1 MKKIGLYLFTND
13 LRIND
18 NQLLHCAAQSVD
30 KLICAIVEPTLVR
43 FSADL
48 AQEQSYGAHRQAFV
62 SQSIANLESNL
73 VKLGQQL
80 VVIRSNHLEPDA
92 AEKTLSQIIATQ
104 HVTHFFANAHCGYD
118 ERQLIHTAHSRHTDL
133 ITCLPHHSTLFD
145 SHELPF
151 ELSKVPS
158 SFTKFRKLVE
168 HLDVNDGET
177 VISAL
182 PPAVTPAPIPAVS
195 LFSSRNVERA
205 VTNDYLG
212 GENAGLAHLE
222 NYFLHDYALTY
233 KQTRNTF
240 DVIENST
247 KFSPWLAL
255 GCVSPKTI
263 YRHLKQFE
271 ADHGS
276 NDSTYWIYFELLW
289 REYFYWKCLSLGS
302 SLFGDSSNREL
313 YSPNSSA
320 TSNRDF
326 AKWKSGNT
334 NYPIVDACMRQLNE
348 TGYMS
353 NRGRQLAAS
362 CLIFELG
369 IDWRHGAAY
378 FESQL
383 IDYDVASNWGNWA
396 YIAGALNSQVNTQ
409 ANKQNNAKQPKPKTK
424 PKTKPKS
431 RHFDLGKQTNMY
443 DPDHTFINKWNAS
456 SKEPVL
462 TNNQDVL

>member
-30 KLICAIVEPTLVR
+30 KLIYVIVEPTLVR

-80 VVIRSNHLEPDA
+80 VVIRSNHLEPDTT
-92 AEKTLSQIIATQ
+92 EQTLSQIIATQ

-118 ERQLIHTAHSRHTDL
+118 ERLLIRSIQRQSPNL
-133 ITCLPHHSTLFD
+133 VMCLPHHSTLFD

-151 ELSKVPS
+151 EFSKVPS
-158 SFTKFRKLVE
+158 SFTKFRKLVV
-168 HLDVNDGET
+168 HLDVNRNET
-177 VISAL
+177 VIAHL
-182 PPAVTPAPIPAVS
+182 PPAPTPTPVPAIPLSSSPNDESAVIS
-195 LFSSRNVERA
+195 V
-205 VTNDYLG
+205 YLG
-212 GENAGLAHLE
+212 GEDAGLAHLE
-222 NYFLHDYALTY
+222 NYFSHDYAFNY
-233 KQTRNTF
+233 KQTRNAF
-240 DVIENST
+240 DGIENST

-302 SLFGDSSNREL
+302 SLFGETSNHELNSS
-313 YSPNSSA
+313 NSSA
-320 TSNRDF
+320 TSNLNF

-334 NYPIVDACMRQLNE
+334 NYPIVDACMRQLNT

-383 IDYDVASNWGNWA
+383 IDYDAASNWGNWA
-396 YIAGALNSQVNTQ
+396 YIAGALRPQVSTQ
-409 ANKQNNAKQPKPKTK
+409 TNKQKNANQEQ
-424 PKTKPKS
+424 PKS
-431 RHFDLGKQTNMY
+431 RHFDLGKQTDMY
-443 DPDHTFINKWNAS
+443 DPDHAFINKWNAR
-456 SKEPVL
+456 SKELVL

>member
-30 KLICAIVEPTLVR
+30 KLICVTVEPTLVR
-43 FSADL
+43 FSADF
-48 AQEQSYGAHRQAFV
+48 AQEQSYGAHRQTFV
-62 SQSIANLESNL
+62 SQSLDNLESNL
-73 VKLGQQL
+73 VRLGQQL
-80 VVIRSNHLEPDA
+80 VVIHSNHLEPDV
-92 AEKTLSQIIATQ
+92 AEHALSQIIATQ
-104 HVTHFFANAHCGYD
+104 HVTHFFTNAHCGYD
-118 ERQLIHTAHSRHTDL
+118 ERQLIHSLQSRHPDL

-145 SHELPF
+145 THELPF

-168 HLDVNDGET
+168 HLNINGGET
-177 VISAL
+177 VIAHL
-182 PPAVTPAPIPAVS
+182 PPAVTPTPVTATP
-195 LFSSRNVERA
+195 LFSFPNLERA
-205 VTNDYLG
+205 VTNDYWG
-212 GENAGLAHLE
+212 GEDAGLAHLE
-222 NYFLHDYALTY
+222 NYFSHDYALNY
-233 KQTRNTF
+233 KQTRNSF
-240 DVIENST
+240 DGIENST

-271 ADHGS
+271 AEHGS

-289 REYFYWKCLSLGS
+289 REYFYWKWLSLGS
-302 SLFGDSSNREL
+302 SLFGDSSDQKLNT
-313 YSPNSSA
+313 PNSA
-320 TSNRDF
+320 GTSNLNF
-326 AKWKSGNT
+326 AKWKRGNT

-353 NRGRQLAAS
+353 NRGRQLTAS
-362 CLIFELG
+362 CLIYELG
-369 IDWRHGAAY
+369 GDWRHGAAY

-396 YIAGALNSQVNTQ
+396 YIAGALNSQVSTQ
-409 ANKQNNAKQPKPKTK
+409 TNKQKNANQAQPR
-424 PKTKPKS
+424 S
-431 RHFDLGKQTNMY
+431 HHFDLARQTDMY
-443 DPDHTFINKWNAS
+443 DPDHIFINKWNAI
-456 SKEPVL
+456 SKEAVL

>member
-18 NQLLHCAAQSVD
+18 NQLLHYAAQSVD
-30 KLICAIVEPTLVR
+30 KLICVIVEPTLVC

-48 AQEQSYGAHRQAFV
+48 AQEQSYSAHRQAFV

-80 VVIRSNHLEPDA
+80 VVIRSNHLKPDTT
-92 AEKTLSQIIATQ
+92 EQTLSQIIATQ

-118 ERQLIHTAHSRHTDL
+118 ERRLIHSVHRHHPDL
-133 ITCLPHHSTLFD
+133 ITRLPHHSTLID

-168 HLDVNDGET
+168 HLDVSDGET
-177 VISAL
+177 FISAL
-182 PPAVTPAPIPAVS
+182 PPAVRLASTSTIS
-195 LFSSRNVERA
+195 LFSSPNDESA
-205 VTNDYLG
+205 VISDYLG
-212 GENAGLAHLE
+212 GEDAGLAHLE
-222 NYFLHDYALTY
+222 NYFSHDYAFNY
-233 KQTRNTF
+233 KHTRNAF
-240 DVIENST
+240 DGIENST

-302 SLFGDSSNREL
+302 SLFGETSNHKLDSSN
-313 YSPNSSA
+313 SSE
-320 TSNRDF
+320 TSILNF
-326 AKWKSGNT
+326 AKWKSGNS

-362 CLIFELG
+362 CLIYELG

-396 YIAGALNSQVNTQ
+396 YIAGTLNSQVNTQ
-409 ANKQNNAKQPKPKTK
+409 TNKQENANQAQPK
-424 PKTKPKS
+424 S
-431 RHFDLGKQTNMY
+431 HHFDLARQTDMY
-443 DPDHTFINKWNAS
+443 DPDHIFINKWNAS

-462 TNNQDVL
+462 TNNQDML

>member
-1 MKKIGLYLFTND
+1 MKKIGLYLFTSD

-30 KLICAIVEPTLVR
+30 KLIFVIVEPTLVR

-48 AQEQSYGAHRQAFV
+48 AQEQSYGAHRQTFV
-62 SQSIANLESNL
+62 SQSIDNLELNL
-73 VKLGQQL
+73 VRLGQQL
-80 VVIRSNHLEPDA
+80 VVIHSNHLEPDA
-92 AEKTLSQIIATQ
+92 AEQTLSQIIATQ

-118 ERQLIHTAHSRHTDL
+118 ERQLIHSLQSRHPDL

-145 SHELPF
+145 SHEMPF

-168 HLDVNDGET
+168 HLDVNGGET
-177 VISAL
+177 GIAHL
-182 PPAVTPAPIPAVS
+182 PPPVTPTLTPAHTTAIPI
-195 LFSSRNVERA
+195 FSSPNVERA

-212 GENAGLAHLE
+212 GEDAGLAHLD
-222 NYFLHDYALTY
+222 NYFAHDYALNY
-233 KQTRNTF
+233 KQTRNAF
-240 DVIENST
+240 DGIENST

-263 YRHLKQFE
+263 CRHLKQFE
-271 ADHGS
+271 IEHGS

-289 REYFYWKCLSLGS
+289 REYFYWKCLSQGP
-302 SLFGDSSNREL
+302 SLFGNFSDKKL
-313 YSPNSSA
+313 YPPNSSG
-320 TSNRDF
+320 TSNLNF

-362 CLIFELG
+362 CLIYELG

-409 ANKQNNAKQPKPKTK
+409 DNKQNDAKQPK

-443 DPDHTFINKWNAS
+443 DPDHAFINKWNAS

>member
-13 LRIND
+13 FRIND
-18 NQLLHCAAQSVD
+18 NQLLHQAAQVVD
-30 KLICAIVEPTLVR
+30 ELVCVIVEPTLSR
-43 FSADL
+43 FSAEF
-48 AQEQSYGAHRQAFV
+48 AQEHSYGAHRQTFI
-62 SQSIANLESNL
+62 SQSIANLEANL

-80 VVIRSNHLEPDA
+80 VLIHNNHLEPDV
-92 AEKTLSQIIATQ
+92 AEQTLSQIIATQ

-118 ERQLIHTAHSRHTDL
+118 ERQLIHSVHRRHPDL
-133 ITCLPHHSTLFD
+133 ITCLRHHATLFD
-145 SHELPF
+145 LHELPF

-158 SFTKFRKLVE
+158 SFTKFRKIVE
-168 HLDVNDGET
+168 HLDVNDDET
-177 VISAL
+177 VISRL
-182 PPAVTPAPIPAVS
+182 PPAVRLASTSTIS
-195 LFSSRNVERA
+195 LFSSPNDESA
-205 VTNDYLG
+205 VISDYLG
-212 GENAGLAHLE
+212 GEDAGLVHLE
-222 NYFLHDYALTY
+222 NYFSHDYALNY
-233 KQTRNTF
+233 KQTRNAF
-240 DVIENST
+240 DGIENST

-271 ADHGS
+271 AEHGS

-289 REYFYWKCLSLGS
+289 REYFYWKRLSLGS
-302 SLFGDSSNREL
+302 LLFGDSSNREL
-313 YSPNSSA
+313 CSPNSSA
-320 TSNRDF
+320 TSSLNF
-326 AKWKSGNT
+326 AKWKSGNS

-362 CLIFELG
+362 CLIYELG

-396 YIAGALNSQVNTQ
+396 YIAGTLNSQVNTQ
-409 ANKQNNAKQPKPKTK
+409 TNKQENANQAQPK
-424 PKTKPKS
+424 S
-431 RHFDLGKQTNMY
+431 HHFDLARQTDMY
-443 DPDHTFINKWNAS
+443 DPDHIFINKWNAS

-462 TNNQDVL
+462 TNNQDML

>member
-30 KLICAIVEPTLVR
+30 KLIFVIVEPTLVR
-43 FSADL
+43 FSADF
-48 AQEQSYGAHRQAFV
+48 AKEQSYGAHRQTFV
-62 SQSIANLESNL
+62 SQSITHLESNL
-73 VKLGQQL
+73 VKFGQQL
-80 VVIRSNHLEPDA
+80 VVIHSNHLEPDA
-92 AEKTLSQIIATQ
+92 AEQTLSQIIATQ

-118 ERQLIHTAHSRHTDL
+118 ERLLIRSIQSRHPDL

-145 SHELPF
+145 SHEMPF

-168 HLDVNDGET
+168 HLDVNGGET
-177 VISAL
+177 VIAHL
-182 PPAVTPAPIPAVS
+182 PPPVTPAQTTAIPI
-195 LFSSRNVERA
+195 FSSPNVERA

-212 GENAGLAHLE
+212 GEDAGLAHLD
-222 NYFLHDYALTY
+222 NYFSHDYALNY
-233 KQTRNTF
+233 KQTRNAF
-240 DVIENST
+240 DGIENST

-263 YRHLKQFE
+263 YCHLKQFE

-276 NDSTYWIYFELLW
+276 NDSTYRIYFELLW

-302 SLFGDSSNREL
+302 SLFGETSNHKLDSS
-313 YSPNSSA
+313 NSSA
-320 TSNRDF
+320 TLNLNL

-362 CLIFELG
+362 CLIYELG

-409 ANKQNNAKQPKPKTK
+409 ANKQNNAKQPKPK
-424 PKTKPKS
+424 S
-431 RHFDLGKQTNMY
+431 RHFDLGKQTDMY
-443 DPDHTFINKWNAS
+443 DPDHAFINKWNAS
-456 SKEPVL
+456 SKEPAL
-462 TNNQDVL
+462 TNIQDVL

>member
-18 NQLLHCAAQSVD
+18 NQLLHCAAQSID
-30 KLICAIVEPTLVR
+30 NLICVIVEPTLVH
-43 FSADL
+43 FSADF
-48 AQEQSYGAHRQAFV
+48 AQEQSYGAHRQTFV
-62 SQSIANLESNL
+62 SQSIDNLESNL
-73 VKLGQQL
+73 VRLGQQL
-80 VVIRSNHLEPDA
+80 VVIHSNHLEPDA
-92 AEKTLSQIIATQ
+92 AEQTLSQIIATQ

-118 ERQLIHTAHSRHTDL
+118 ERQLIHSLQSRHPDL

-168 HLDVNDGET
+168 HLDVNGGKT
-177 VISAL
+177 VIACL
-182 PPAVTPAPIPAVS
+182 PPAVIPAPTPVSAIP
-195 LFSSRNVERA
+195 LFSSANSERA
-205 VTNDYLG
+205 ATNDYLG
-212 GENAGLAHLE
+212 GEDAGLAHLD
-222 NYFLHDYALTY
+222 NYFSHDYALNY
-233 KQTRNTF
+233 KQTRNAF
-240 DVIENST
+240 DGIENST

-263 YRHLKQFE
+263 YRYLKQFE
-271 ADHGS
+271 AEHGS

-302 SLFGDSSNREL
+302 SLFGDYSKQEL
-313 YSPNSSA
+313 NTPNSSA
-320 TSNRDF
+320 TSNLNF

-362 CLIFELG
+362 CLIYELG

-396 YIAGALNSQVNTQ
+396 YIAGALRPQVSTQ
-409 ANKQNNAKQPKPKTK
+409 TNKQKNTNQAQ
-424 PKTKPKS
+424 PKS
-431 RHFDLGKQTNMY
+431 RHFDLGKQTDMY
-443 DPDHTFINKWNAS
+443 DPDHTFINKRNAS

>member
-18 NQLLHCAAQSVD
+18 NQLLLCAAQSVD
-30 KLICAIVEPTLVR
+30 NLICVIVEHTLVR
-43 FSADL
+43 FSADF
-48 AQEQSYGAHRQAFV
+48 AKEQSYGALRQAFV

-73 VKLGQQL
+73 VKLGQHL
-80 VVIRSNHLEPDA
+80 VVIRSNHLDPDTT
-92 AEKTLSQIIATQ
+92 EQTLNQIIATQ

-118 ERQLIHTAHSRHTDL
+118 ERRLIHSVHRHHPDL
-133 ITCLPHHSTLFD
+133 ITCLPHHSTLID

-168 HLDVNDGET
+168 HLDVSDGET
-177 VISAL
+177 FISAL
-182 PPAVTPAPIPAVS
+182 PPAVRLASTSTSTIS
-195 LFSSRNVERA
+195 LFSSPNDESA
-205 VTNDYLG
+205 VISDYLG
-212 GENAGLAHLE
+212 GEDAGLAHLE
-222 NYFLHDYALTY
+222 NYFSHDYAFNY
-233 KQTRNTF
+233 KHTRNAF
-240 DVIENST
+240 DGIENST

-302 SLFGDSSNREL
+302 SLFGETSNHKLDSSN
-313 YSPNSSA
+313 SSA
-320 TSNRDF
+320 MSNLNF

-334 NYPIVDACMRQLNE
+334 NYPIVDACMRQLNT

-362 CLIFELG
+362 CLIYELG

-396 YIAGALNSQVNTQ
+396 YIAGALRPQVSTQ
-409 ANKQNNAKQPKPKTK
+409 TNKQKNANQTQ
-424 PKTKPKS
+424 PKS
-431 RHFDLGKQTNMY
+431 RHFDLGKQTDMY
-443 DPDHTFINKWNAS
+443 DPDHAFINKWNAS
-456 SKEPVL
+456 SKELVL

>member
-18 NQLLHCAAQSVD
+18 NQLLHCAAQTVE
-30 KLICAIVEPTLVR
+30 KLICVIVEPTLVR

-48 AQEQSYGAHRQAFV
+48 AQEQSYGAHRQTFA

-80 VVIRSNHLEPDA
+80 VVIRSNHLKPDTT
-92 AEKTLSQIIATQ
+92 EQTLSQIIVSQ

-118 ERQLIHTAHSRHTDL
+118 ERRLIHSVHRRHPDL
-133 ITCLPHHSTLFD
+133 ITCLPHHSTLID

-168 HLDVNDGET
+168 HLDVSDGET
-177 VISAL
+177 FISAL
-182 PPAVTPAPIPAVS
+182 PPAVRLASTSTIS
-195 LFSSRNVERA
+195 LFSSPNDESA
-205 VTNDYLG
+205 VISDYLG
-212 GENAGLAHLE
+212 GEDAGLAHLE
-222 NYFLHDYALTY
+222 NYFSHDYALNY
-233 KQTRNTF
+233 KQTRNAF
-240 DVIENST
+240 DGIVNST

-271 ADHGS
+271 TEHCS

-378 FESQL
+378 FETQL

-396 YIAGALNSQVNTQ
+396 YIAGELRPPVSAQTDKQKNTDQ
-409 ANKQNNAKQPKPKTK
+409 AQPK
-424 PKTKPKS
+424 S
-431 RHFDLGKQTNMY
+431 HHFDLAKQTDMY
-443 DPDHTFINKWNAS
+443 DPNHLFINKWNTS

>member
-18 NQLLHCAAQSVD
+18 NQLLHHAAQVVD
-30 KLICAIVEPTLVR
+30 ELVCVIVEPTLSR
-43 FSADL
+43 FSADY
-48 AQEQSYGAHRQAFV
+48 AQERIYGAHRQTFI

-80 VVIRSNHLEPDA
+80 VVIRSNHLAPDT
-92 AEKTLSQIIATQ
+92 AEQTLSQIIATQ
-104 HVTHFFANAHCGYD
+104 QITHFFANAHCGYD
-118 ERQLIHTAHSRHTDL
+118 ERQLIHTVHSRHPEL
-133 ITCLPHHSTLFD
+133 ITRLPHHSTLFD
-145 SHELPF
+145 LHELPF
-151 ELSKVPS
+151 KLSKVPS

-168 HLDVNDGET
+168 HPDVNSDET
-177 VISAL
+177 VISRL
-182 PPAVTPAPIPAVS
+182 PPAATPIATPEPTSTIP
-195 LFSSRNVERA
+195 LFSSPTDESA
-205 VTNDYLG
+205 VTSDYLG
-212 GENAGLAHLE
+212 GEDAGLAHLN
-222 NYFLHDYALTY
+222 NYFSHDYALNY
-233 KQTRNTF
+233 KQTRNAF
-240 DVIENST
+240 DGIENST
-247 KFSPWLAL
+247 KLSPWLAL

-271 ADHGS
+271 AEHGS

-302 SLFGDSSNREL
+302 SLFGDYANREL

-320 TSNRDF
+320 TSNFNF

-383 IDYDVASNWGNWA
+383 IDYDVASNWGHWA
-396 YIAGALNSQVNTQ
+396 YIAGELRPPVSAQT
-409 ANKQNNAKQPKPKTK
+409 NKQKNANQAQPK
-424 PKTKPKS
+424 S
-431 RHFDLGKQTNMY
+431 HHFNLAMQTDMY
-443 DPDHTFINKWNAS
+443 DPDHIFINKWNTTS
-456 SKEPVL
+456 NKPVL
-462 TNNQDVL
+462 NNNQDVL

>member
-18 NQLLHCAAQSVD
+18 NQLLNCAAHGVD
-30 KLICAIVEPTLVR
+30 NLICVIVEPTLVR

-48 AQEQSYGAHRQAFV
+48 AQEQSYGAHRQTFV

-80 VVIRSNHLEPDA
+80 VAIRSNHLEPDTT
-92 AEKTLSQIIATQ
+92 EQTLSQIIATQ

-118 ERQLIHTAHSRHTDL
+118 ERRLIRSIQRQSPNL
-133 ITCLPHHSTLFD
+133 VMCLPHHSTLFD

-168 HLDVNDGET
+168 HLDVNDDET
-177 VISAL
+177 VISRL
-182 PPAVTPAPIPAVS
+182 SPAVTPAQKSAIS
-195 LFSSRNVERA
+195 LFSSPNDESA
-205 VTNDYLG
+205 VTSEYLG
-212 GENAGLAHLE
+212 GEDAGLAHLD
-222 NYFLHDYALTY
+222 NYFSHDYALNY
-233 KQTRNTF
+233 KQTRNAF
-240 DVIENST
+240 DGIENST

-271 ADHGS
+271 AEHGS

-320 TSNRDF
+320 TSNPDF

-353 NRGRQLAAS
+353 NRGRQLTAS
-362 CLIFELG
+362 CLIYELG

-396 YIAGALNSQVNTQ
+396 YIAGALRPQVSTQ
-409 ANKQNNAKQPKPKTK
+409 TNKQKNANQAQ
-424 PKTKPKS
+424 PKS

-443 DPDHTFINKWNAS
+443 DPDHAFINQWNAS

>member
-18 NQLLHCAAQSVD
+18 NQLLHCAAQRVE
-30 KLICAIVEPTLVR
+30 KLICVIVEPTWVH

-80 VVIRSNHLEPDA
+80 VVIRSNHLKPDTT
-92 AEKTLSQIIATQ
+92 EQTLSQIIATQ

-118 ERQLIHTAHSRHTDL
+118 ERRLIRSIQRQSPNL
-133 ITCLPHHSTLFD
+133 VMCLPHHSTLFD

-168 HLDVNDGET
+168 HLDINDGET
-177 VISAL
+177 VISRL
-182 PPAVTPAPIPAVS
+182 PQAVTLAPTPVLAIP
-195 LFSSRNVERA
+195 LSSSPNVERA
-205 VTNDYLG
+205 VSNDYLG
-212 GENAGLAHLE
+212 GEDAGLAHLE
-222 NYFLHDYALTY
+222 NYFSHDYALNY
-233 KQTRNTF
+233 KQTRNAF
-240 DVIENST
+240 DGIVNST

-271 ADHGS
+271 TKHGS

-302 SLFGDSSNREL
+302 SLFSETSDHELNSSNSL
-313 YSPNSSA
+313 NSSA
-320 TSNRDF
+320 TSNLNF

-334 NYPIVDACMRQLNE
+334 NYPIVDACMRQLNT

-362 CLIFELG
+362 CLIYELG

-396 YIAGALNSQVNTQ
+396 YIAGALRPQVSTQ
-409 ANKQNNAKQPKPKTK
+409 TNKQKNANQTQ
-424 PKTKPKS
+424 PKS
-431 RHFDLGKQTNMY
+431 RHFDLGKQTDMY
-443 DPDHTFINKWNAS
+443 DPDHAFINKWNAS
-456 SKEPVL
+456 SKELVL

>member
-18 NQLLHCAAQSVD
+18 NQLLHCAAQRVD
-30 KLICAIVEPTLVR
+30 KLICVIVEPTLVR
-43 FSADL
+43 FSANF
-48 AQEQSYGAHRQAFV
+48 AQEQSYGAHRQTFV
-62 SQSIANLESNL
+62 SQTITNLESNL
-73 VKLGQQL
+73 VKFGQQL
-80 VVIRSNHLEPDA
+80 VVIHSNHLEPDA
-92 AEKTLSQIIATQ
+92 AEHTLSQIIATQ

-118 ERQLIHTAHSRHTDL
+118 ERQLIRSIQRQSPNL
-133 ITCLPHHSTLFD
+133 VMCLPHHSTLFD

-151 ELSKVPS
+151 KLSKGPS

-168 HLDVNDGET
+168 HLDVNRCET
-177 VISAL
+177 LISAL
-182 PPAVTPAPIPAVS
+182 PPAVRLASTSTIS
-195 LFSSRNVERA
+195 LFSSPNDESA
-205 VTNDYLG
+205 VISDYLG
-212 GENAGLAHLE
+212 GEDAGLAHLE
-222 NYFLHDYALTY
+222 NYFSHDYAFNY
-233 KQTRNTF
+233 KHTRNAF
-240 DVIENST
+240 DGIENST
-247 KFSPWLAL
+247 KFSPWLTL

-263 YRHLKQFE
+263 YRQLKQFE
-271 ADHGS
+271 AKHGS

-383 IDYDVASNWGNWA
+383 IDYDAASNWGNWA

-409 ANKQNNAKQPKPKTK
+409 ANKQNDAKQPK

-431 RHFDLGKQTNMY
+431 RHFDLGKQTDMY
-443 DPDHTFINKWNAS
+443 DPDHAFINKWNVR
-456 SKEPVL
+456 SKELVL

>member
-18 NQLLHCAAQSVD
+18 NQLLNCAAHGVD
-30 KLICAIVEPTLVR
+30 NLICVIVEPTLVR

-48 AQEQSYGAHRQAFV
+48 AQEQSYGAHRQTFV

-80 VVIRSNHLEPDA
+80 VVIRSNHLEPDTT
-92 AEKTLSQIIATQ
+92 EQTLSQIIATQ

-118 ERQLIHTAHSRHTDL
+118 ERRLIRSIQRQSPNL
-133 ITCLPHHSTLFD
+133 VMCLPHHSTLFD

-168 HLDVNDGET
+168 HLDVNDDET
-177 VISAL
+177 VISRL
-182 PPAVTPAPIPAVS
+182 PPAVTPAQKSAIS
-195 LFSSRNVERA
+195 LFSSPNDESA
-205 VTNDYLG
+205 VTSEYLG
-212 GENAGLAHLE
+212 GEDAGLAHLD
-222 NYFLHDYALTY
+222 NYFSHDYALNY
-233 KQTRNTF
+233 KQTRNAF
-240 DVIENST
+240 DGIENST

-271 ADHGS
+271 AEHGS

-334 NYPIVDACMRQLNE
+334 NYPIVDACMRQLNT

-362 CLIFELG
+362 CLIYELG

-409 ANKQNNAKQPKPKTK
+409 ANKQNNAEQPK

-431 RHFDLGKQTNMY
+431 RHFDLGKQTDMY
-443 DPDHTFINKWNAS
+443 DPNHIFINKWNTS

-462 TNNQDVL
+462 TNNQDML

>member
-18 NQLLHCAAQSVD
+18 NQLLHCAAQRVE
-30 KLICAIVEPTLVR
+30 KLICVIVEPTLVR

-48 AQEQSYGAHRQAFV
+48 AQEQSYGAHRQTFV

-80 VVIRSNHLEPDA
+80 VVIRSNHLEPDTT
-92 AEKTLSQIIATQ
+92 EQTLSQIIATQ

-118 ERQLIHTAHSRHTDL
+118 ERRLIRSIQRQSPNL
-133 ITCLPHHSTLFD
+133 VMCLPHHSTLFD

-168 HLDVNDGET
+168 HLDVNDDET
-177 VISAL
+177 VISRL
-182 PPAVTPAPIPAVS
+182 SPAVTPAQKSAIS
-195 LFSSRNVERA
+195 LFSSPNDESA
-205 VTNDYLG
+205 VTSEYLG
-212 GENAGLAHLE
+212 GEDAGLAHLD
-222 NYFLHDYALTY
+222 NYFSHDYALNY
-233 KQTRNTF
+233 KQTRNAF
-240 DVIENST
+240 DGIENST

-271 ADHGS
+271 AEHGS

-334 NYPIVDACMRQLNE
+334 NYPIVDACMRQLNT

-362 CLIFELG
+362 CLIYELG

-396 YIAGALNSQVNTQ
+396 YIAGALRPQVSTQ
-409 ANKQNNAKQPKPKTK
+409 TNKQKNANQAQ
-424 PKTKPKS
+424 PKS
-431 RHFDLGKQTNMY
+431 RHFDLGKQTDMY
-443 DPDHTFINKWNAS
+443 DPDHAFINKWNAS
-456 SKEPVL
+456 SKELVL

>member
-18 NQLLHCAAQSVD
+18 NQLLHCAAQRVE
-30 KLICAIVEPTLVR
+30 KLICVIVEPTWVR

-80 VVIRSNHLEPDA
+80 VVIRSNHLEPDTT
-92 AEKTLSQIIATQ
+92 EQTLSQIIATQ

-118 ERQLIHTAHSRHTDL
+118 ERRLIHSVHRRHPDL

-151 ELSKVPS
+151 EFSKVPS
-158 SFTKFRKLVE
+158 SFTKFRKLVV
-168 HLDVNDGET
+168 HLDVNRNET
-177 VISAL
+177 VIAHL
-182 PPAVTPAPIPAVS
+182 PPAPTPVPAIS
-195 LFSSRNVERA
+195 LFSSPNDESA
-205 VTNDYLG
+205 VISDYLG
-212 GENAGLAHLE
+212 GEDAGLAHLE
-222 NYFLHDYALTY
+222 NYFSHDYALNY
-233 KQTRNTF
+233 KQTRNAF
-240 DVIENST
+240 DGIENST

-263 YRHLKQFE
+263 YRQLKQFE
-271 ADHGS
+271 AKHGS

-302 SLFGDSSNREL
+302 SLFGETSNHELDSSN
-313 YSPNSSA
+313 SSA
-320 TSNRDF
+320 MSNLNF

-353 NRGRQLAAS
+353 NRGRQLTAS
-362 CLIFELG
+362 CLIYELG

-396 YIAGALNSQVNTQ
+396 YIAGALRPQVSTQ
-409 ANKQNNAKQPKPKTK
+409 TNKQKNANQAQ
-424 PKTKPKS
+424 PKS
-431 RHFDLGKQTNMY
+431 RHFDLGKQTDMY
-443 DPDHTFINKWNAS
+443 DPDHAFINKWNAS
-456 SKEPVL
+456 SKELVL

>member
-18 NQLLHCAAQSVD
+18 NQLLHYAAQSVD
-30 KLICAIVEPTLVR
+30 KLICVIVEPTLVR

-48 AQEQSYGAHRQAFV
+48 AQEQSYGAHRQTFV
-62 SQSIANLESNL
+62 SQSITNLESNL
-73 VKLGQQL
+73 VKFGQQL
-80 VVIRSNHLEPDA
+80 VVIHSNHLEPDA
-92 AEKTLSQIIATQ
+92 AEQTLSQIIATQ

-118 ERQLIHTAHSRHTDL
+118 ERRLIHSVHRRHPDL
-133 ITCLPHHSTLFD
+133 ITCLPHHSTLID

-168 HLDVNDGET
+168 HLDVNRRET

-182 PPAVTPAPIPAVS
+182 PPAVRLASTSTIS
-195 LFSSRNVERA
+195 LFSSPNDESA
-205 VTNDYLG
+205 VISDYLG
-212 GENAGLAHLE
+212 GEDAGLAHLE
-222 NYFLHDYALTY
+222 NYFSHDYALNY
-233 KQTRNTF
+233 KQTRNAF
-240 DVIENST
+240 DGIVNST

-271 ADHGS
+271 TEHGS

-334 NYPIVDACMRQLNE
+334 NYPIVDACMRQLNT

-362 CLIFELG
+362 CLIYELG

-396 YIAGALNSQVNTQ
+396 YIAGALRPQVSTQ
-409 ANKQNNAKQPKPKTK
+409 ANKQNDAKQPK

-431 RHFDLGKQTNMY
+431 RHFDLGKQTDMY
-443 DPDHTFINKWNAS
+443 DPDHAFINKWNVR
-456 SKEPVL
+456 SKELVL

>member
-18 NQLLHCAAQSVD
+18 NQLLHYAAQNVD
-30 KLICAIVEPTLVR
+30 NLICVTVEPTLVH
-43 FSADL
+43 FSADF
-48 AQEQSYGAHRQAFV
+48 AQEQSYGAHRQTFV
-62 SQSIANLESNL
+62 SQSITNLESNL
-73 VKLGQQL
+73 VKFGQQL
-80 VVIRSNHLEPDA
+80 VVIHSNHLEPDV
-92 AEKTLSQIIATQ
+92 AEQTLSQIIASQ
-104 HVTHFFANAHCGYD
+104 HVTHFFASAHCGYD
-118 ERQLIHTAHSRHTDL
+118 DRQLIHSLQSRHPDL

-168 HLDVNDGET
+168 HLDVNGGET
-177 VISAL
+177 VIAHL
-182 PPAVTPAPIPAVS
+182 PPAVTPTPTPVTAIP
-195 LFSSRNVERA
+195 LFTSPNVERA
-205 VTNDYLG
+205 VSNDYLG
-212 GENAGLAHLE
+212 GEDAGLAHLE
-222 NYFLHDYALTY
+222 SYFSHDYALNY
-233 KQTRNTF
+233 KQTRNAF
-240 DVIENST
+240 DGIENST

-271 ADHGS
+271 TEHGS

-302 SLFGDSSNREL
+302 SLFSDSSDQKLNT
-313 YSPNSSA
+313 PNSSA
-320 TSNRDF
+320 TSNLNL

-362 CLIFELG
+362 CLIYELG

-409 ANKQNNAKQPKPKTK
+409 TNKQKNANQAQPK
-424 PKTKPKS
+424 S
-431 RHFDLGKQTNMY
+431 HHFDLARQTDMY
-443 DPDHTFINKWNAS
+443 DPDHIFINKWNAS

>member
-18 NQLLHCAAQSVD
+18 NQLLNCAAQSVD
-30 KLICAIVEPTLVR
+30 NLICVIVEPTLFH
-43 FSADL
+43 FSADF
-48 AQEQSYGAHRQAFV
+48 AQEQSYGAHRQTFV
-62 SQSIANLESNL
+62 SQSITNLESNL
-73 VKLGQQL
+73 VKFGQQP
-80 VVIRSNHLEPDA
+80 VVIHSNHLETDV
-92 AEKTLSQIIATQ
+92 AEQTLSQIIATQ
-104 HVTHFFANAHCGYD
+104 HVTHFFASAHCGYD
-118 ERQLIHTAHSRHTDL
+118 ERQLIHSLQNLHPDL

-151 ELSKVPS
+151 EFSKVPS

-168 HLDVNDGET
+168 HLDVNRNET

-182 PPAVTPAPIPAVS
+182 PPAVRLASTSTIS
-195 LFSSRNVERA
+195 SFSSPNDESA
-205 VTNDYLG
+205 VISDYLG
-212 GENAGLAHLE
+212 GEDAGLAHLD
-222 NYFLHDYALTY
+222 NYFSHDYALNY
-233 KQTRNTF
+233 KQTRNAF
-240 DVIENST
+240 DGIENST

-263 YRHLKQFE
+263 YCHLKQFE

-302 SLFGDSSNREL
+302 SLFGETSNHKLDSS
-313 YSPNSSA
+313 NSSA
-320 TSNRDF
+320 TLNLNL

-362 CLIFELG
+362 CLIYELG

-409 ANKQNNAKQPKPKTK
+409 ANKQNNAKQPKPK
-424 PKTKPKS
+424 S
-431 RHFDLGKQTNMY
+431 RHFDLGKQTDMY
-443 DPDHTFINKWNAS
+443 DPDHAFINKWNAS
-456 SKEPVL
+456 SKEPAL
-462 TNNQDVL
+462 TNIQDVL

>member
-18 NQLLHCAAQSVD
+18 NQLLHCAAQRVE
-30 KLICAIVEPTLVR
+30 KLICVIVEPTWVH

-80 VVIRSNHLEPDA
+80 VVIRSNHLKPDTT
-92 AEKTLSQIIATQ
+92 EQTLSQIIATQ

-118 ERQLIHTAHSRHTDL
+118 ERRLIHSVHRHHPDL
-133 ITCLPHHSTLFD
+133 ITCLPHHSTLID

-168 HLDVNDGET
+168 HLDVSDGET
-177 VISAL
+177 FISAL
-182 PPAVTPAPIPAVS
+182 PPAVRLASTSTIS
-195 LFSSRNVERA
+195 LFSSPNDESA
-205 VTNDYLG
+205 VISDYLG
-212 GENAGLAHLE
+212 GEDAGLAHLE
-222 NYFLHDYALTY
+222 NYFSHDYAFNY
-233 KQTRNTF
+233 KQTRNAF
-240 DVIENST
+240 DGIENST

-302 SLFGDSSNREL
+302 SLFGETSNHELNSSNSL
-313 YSPNSSA
+313 ATPNL
-320 TSNRDF
+320 NF

-353 NRGRQLAAS
+353 NRGRQLTAS
-362 CLIFELG
+362 CLIYELG

-409 ANKQNNAKQPKPKTK
+409 ANKQNDAKQP
-424 PKTKPKS
+424 KPKS
-431 RHFDLGKQTNMY
+431 RHFDLGKQTGMY
-443 DPDHTFINKWNAS
+443 DPDHAFINKWNVR
-456 SKEPVL
+456 SKELVL

>member
-18 NQLLHCAAQSVD
+18 NQLLHYAAQSVD
-30 KLICAIVEPTLVR
+30 KLICVIVEPTLVR

-48 AQEQSYGAHRQAFV
+48 AQEQSYGAHCQAFV
-62 SQSIANLESNL
+62 SQSIVNLKSNL

-80 VVIRSNHLEPDA
+80 VVIHSNHLEPGA
-92 AEKTLSQIIATQ
+92 AEHTLSQIIVSQ

-118 ERQLIHTAHSRHTDL
+118 ELQLIRSIQRQSPNL
-133 ITCLPHHSTLFD
+133 VMCLPHHSTLFD

-168 HLDVNDGET
+168 HLDVNRNET

-182 PPAVTPAPIPAVS
+182 PPAVRLALTSTSTSTSTIS
-195 LFSSRNVERA
+195 LFSSPNDESA
-205 VTNDYLG
+205 VISDYLG
-212 GENAGLAHLE
+212 GEDAGLAHLE
-222 NYFLHDYALTY
+222 NYFSHDYAFNY
-233 KQTRNTF
+233 KQTRNAF
-240 DVIENST
+240 DGIENST

-263 YRHLKQFE
+263 YRQLKQFE
-271 ADHGS
+271 AKHGS

-302 SLFGDSSNREL
+302 SLFSETSDHELNSS
-313 YSPNSSA
+313 NSSA
-320 TSNRDF
+320 TSNLNF

-383 IDYDVASNWGNWA
+383 IDYDAASNWGNWA

-409 ANKQNNAKQPKPKTK
+409 ANKQNDANQAQPK
-424 PKTKPKS
+424 S
-431 RHFDLGKQTNMY
+431 HHFDLARQTDMY
-443 DPDHTFINKWNAS
+443 DPDHIFINKWNGR
-456 SKEPVL
+456 SKELVL

>member
-18 NQLLHCAAQSVD
+18 NPLLHYAVQSVD
-30 KLICAIVEPTLVR
+30 KLICVIVEPTLVR

-48 AQEQSYGAHRQAFV
+48 AQGQSYGAHRQAFV
-62 SQSIANLESNL
+62 SQSIVNLKSNL

-92 AEKTLSQIIATQ
+92 AEKTLSQIIVSQ
-104 HVTHFFANAHCGYD
+104 NVTHFFANAHCGYD
-118 ERQLIHTAHSRHTDL
+118 ERQLIHSVLRRHAES
-133 ITCLPHHSTLFD
+133 IARLPHHSTLFD
-145 SHELPF
+145 LHELSF

-168 HLDVNDGET
+168 HLDVNDDET
-177 VISAL
+177 VISRL
-182 PPAVTPAPIPAVS
+182 PPAVTPAQKSAIS
-195 LFSSRNVERA
+195 LFSSPNDESA
-205 VTNDYLG
+205 VTSEYLG
-212 GENAGLAHLE
+212 GEDAGLAHLE
-222 NYFLHDYALTY
+222 NYFSHDYAFNY
-233 KQTRNTF
+233 KQTRNAF
-240 DVIENST
+240 DGIENST

-302 SLFGDSSNREL
+302 SLFGETSNHELDSSN
-313 YSPNSSA
+313 SSA
-320 TSNRDF
+320 MSNLNF

-334 NYPIVDACMRQLNE
+334 NYPIVDACMRQLNT

-362 CLIFELG
+362 CLIYELG

-409 ANKQNNAKQPKPKTK
+409 ANKQNDAKQPK

>member
-1 MKKIGLYLFTND
+1 MKKIGLYLFTNG

-18 NQLLHCAAQSVD
+18 NQLLHYAVQSVD
-30 KLICAIVEPTLVR
+30 KLICVIVEPTLVR

-48 AQEQSYGAHRQAFV
+48 AQGQSYGAHRQAFV
-62 SQSIANLESNL
+62 SQSIVNLKSNL

-92 AEKTLSQIIATQ
+92 AEKTLSQIIVSQ
-104 HVTHFFANAHCGYD
+104 NVTHFFANAHCGYD
-118 ERQLIHTAHSRHTDL
+118 ERLLIHSVLRRHAEL
-133 ITCLPHHSTLFD
+133 ITRLPHHSTLFD
-145 SHELPF
+145 LHELSF

-168 HLDVNDGET
+168 HLDVNDDET
-177 VISAL
+177 VISRL
-182 PPAVTPAPIPAVS
+182 PPAVTPAQKSAIS
-195 LFSSRNVERA
+195 LFSSPNDESA
-205 VTNDYLG
+205 VTSEYLG
-212 GENAGLAHLE
+212 GEDAGLAHLDD
-222 NYFLHDYALTY
+222 YFSHDYALNY
-233 KQTRNTF
+233 KQTRNAF
-240 DVIENST
+240 DGIENST
-247 KFSPWLAL
+247 KFSLWLAL

-271 ADHGS
+271 AEHGS

-353 NRGRQLAAS
+353 NRGRQLVAS
-362 CLIFELG
+362 CLIYELG

-378 FESQL
+378 FETQL

-396 YIAGALNSQVNTQ
+396 YIAGALRPQVSTQ
-409 ANKQNNAKQPKPKTK
+409 TNKQKNANQTQ
-424 PKTKPKS
+424 PKS
-431 RHFDLGKQTNMY
+431 RHFDLVRQTDMY
-443 DPDHTFINKWNAS
+443 DPNHIFINKWNTS

-462 TNNQDVL
+462 TNNQDML

>member
-18 NQLLHCAAQSVD
+18 NQLLHYAAQSVD
-30 KLICAIVEPTLVR
+30 KLIFVIVEPTLVR
-43 FSADL
+43 FSADF
-48 AQEQSYGAHRQAFV
+48 AKEQSYGAHHQTFV
-62 SQSIANLESNL
+62 SQSITNLESNL
-73 VKLGQQL
+73 VKFGQQL
-80 VVIRSNHLEPDA
+80 VVIHSNHLEPDA
-92 AEKTLSQIIATQ
+92 AEQTLDQIIATQ

-118 ERQLIHTAHSRHTDL
+118 ERQLIHSLQNSHPDL
-133 ITCLPHHSTLFD
+133 IKCLPHHSTLFD
-145 SHELPF
+145 SHKLPF

-168 HLDVNDGET
+168 HLDVNSDET
-177 VISAL
+177 VITRL
-182 PPAVTPAPIPAVS
+182 PPAVIPTATPVSAIP
-195 LFSSRNVERA
+195 LFSSANDESA
-205 VTNDYLG
+205 ATNDYLG
-212 GENAGLAHLE
+212 GEDAGLAHLD
-222 NYFLHDYALTY
+222 NYFSHDYALNY
-233 KQTRNTF
+233 KQTRNAF
-240 DVIENST
+240 DGIENST

-271 ADHGS
+271 TEHGS

-302 SLFGDSSNREL
+302 SLFDDSSKQEL
-313 YSPNSSA
+313 NTPNSSA
-320 TSNRDF
+320 TSNLNF

-334 NYPIVDACMRQLNE
+334 NYPIVDACMRQLNG

-362 CLIFELG
+362 CLIYELG

-409 ANKQNNAKQPKPKTK
+409 TNKQENANQAQPK
-424 PKTKPKS
+424 S
-431 RHFDLGKQTNMY
+431 HHFDLARQTDMY
-443 DPDHTFINKWNAS
+443 DPDHIFINKWNAS

>member
-18 NQLLHCAAQSVD
+18 NQLLHCAAQRVE
-30 KLICAIVEPTLVR
+30 KLICVIVEPTLVR

-73 VKLGQQL
+73 VKLGQQ
-80 VVIRSNHLEPDA
+80 VVMIRSNHLEPDTT
-92 AEKTLSQIIATQ
+92 EQTLSQIIATQ

-118 ERQLIHTAHSRHTDL
+118 ERRLIHSVHRRHPDL
-133 ITCLPHHSTLFD
+133 ITCLPHHSTLID

-168 HLDVNDGET
+168 HLDVNRRET

-182 PPAVTPAPIPAVS
+182 PPAVRLASTSTIS
-195 LFSSRNVERA
+195 LFSSPNDESA
-205 VTNDYLG
+205 VISDYLG
-212 GENAGLAHLE
+212 GEDAGLAHLE
-222 NYFLHDYALTY
+222 NYFSHDYALNY
-233 KQTRNTF
+233 KQTRNAF
-240 DVIENST
+240 DGIVNST

-271 ADHGS
+271 TEHGS

-334 NYPIVDACMRQLNE
+334 NYPIVDACMRKLNT

-362 CLIFELG
+362 CLIYELG

-396 YIAGALNSQVNTQ
+396 YIAGALRPQVSTQ
-409 ANKQNNAKQPKPKTK
+409 TNKQKNANQAQ
-424 PKTKPKS
+424 PKS
-431 RHFDLGKQTNMY
+431 RHFDLGKQTDMY
-443 DPDHTFINKWNAS
+443 DPDHAFINKWNAR
-456 SKEPVL
+456 SKELVL

>member
-18 NQLLHCAAQSVD
+18 NQLLHYAAQSVD
-30 KLICAIVEPTLVR
+30 KLICVIVEPTLVR

-62 SQSIANLESNL
+62 SQSIVNLKSNL
-73 VKLGQQL
+73 VKLGQQI
-80 VVIRSNHLEPDA
+80 VAIRSNHLEPDTT
-92 AEKTLSQIIATQ
+92 EQTLSQIIATQ

-118 ERQLIHTAHSRHTDL
+118 ERRLIRSIQRQSPNL
-133 ITCLPHHSTLFD
+133 VMCLPHHSTLFD

-151 ELSKVPS
+151 EFSKVPS

-168 HLDVNDGET
+168 HLDVNRNET

-182 PPAVTPAPIPAVS
+182 PPAVRLASTSTSTSTSTISLLSSPNDESAVIS
-195 LFSSRNVERA
+195 
-205 VTNDYLG
+205 DYLG
-212 GENAGLAHLE
+212 GEDAGLAHLE
-222 NYFLHDYALTY
+222 NYFSHDYAFNY
-233 KQTRNTF
+233 KQTRNAF
-240 DVIENST
+240 DGIENST

-263 YRHLKQFE
+263 YRQLKQFE
-271 ADHGS
+271 AKHGS

-302 SLFGDSSNREL
+302 SLFGETSDHELNSS
-313 YSPNSSA
+313 NSSA
-320 TSNRDF
+320 TSNLNF

-334 NYPIVDACMRQLNE
+334 NYPIVDACMRQLNT
-348 TGYMS
+348 TGYIS

-362 CLIFELG
+362 CLIYELG

-409 ANKQNNAKQPKPKTK
+409 ANKQNNAKQTQ
-424 PKTKPKS
+424 PKS

-456 SKEPVL
+456 SKELVL
-462 TNNQDVL
+462 TNNRDVL

>member
-1 MKKIGLYLFTND
+1 
-13 LRIND
+13 
-18 NQLLHCAAQSVD
+18 
-30 KLICAIVEPTLVR
+30 
-43 FSADL
+43 
-48 AQEQSYGAHRQAFV
+48 
-62 SQSIANLESNL
+62 
-73 VKLGQQL
+73 
-80 VVIRSNHLEPDA
+80 
-92 AEKTLSQIIATQ
+92 
-104 HVTHFFANAHCGYD
+104 
-118 ERQLIHTAHSRHTDL
+118 
-133 ITCLPHHSTLFD
+133 
-145 SHELPF
+145 
-151 ELSKVPS
+151 
-158 SFTKFRKLVE
+158 
-168 HLDVNDGET
+168 
-177 VISAL
+177 
-182 PPAVTPAPIPAVS
+182 
-195 LFSSRNVERA
+195 
-205 VTNDYLG
+205 LG
-212 GENAGLAHLE
+212 GEDAGLAHLE
-222 NYFLHDYALTY
+222 NYFSHDYAFNY
-233 KQTRNTF
+233 KQTRNAF
-240 DVIENST
+240 DGIENST

-302 SLFGDSSNREL
+302 SLFGETSNHKLDSS
-313 YSPNSSA
+313 NSSA
-320 TSNRDF
+320 TLNLNL

-334 NYPIVDACMRQLNE
+334 NYPIVDACMRQLNT

-362 CLIFELG
+362 CLIYELG

-409 ANKQNNAKQPKPKTK
+409 ANKQNDAKQPK

>member
-18 NQLLHCAAQSVD
+18 NQLLHYAAQSVD
-30 KLICAIVEPTLVR
+30 KLICVIVEPTLVR
-43 FSADL
+43 VSADL

-80 VVIRSNHLEPDA
+80 VVIHSNHLEPGP
-92 AEKTLSQIIATQ
+92 AEHTLSQIIVSQ

-118 ERQLIHTAHSRHTDL
+118 ELQLIRSIQRQSPNL
-133 ITCLPHHSTLFD
+133 VMCLPHHSTLFD

-168 HLDVNDGET
+168 HLDVNRRET

-182 PPAVTPAPIPAVS
+182 PPAVRLASTSTSTIS
-195 LFSSRNVERA
+195 LFSSPNDESA
-205 VTNDYLG
+205 VISDYLG
-212 GENAGLAHLE
+212 GEDAGLAHLE
-222 NYFLHDYALTY
+222 NYFSHDYALNY
-233 KQTRNTF
+233 KQTRNAF
-240 DVIENST
+240 DGIVNST

-271 ADHGS
+271 TEHGT

-334 NYPIVDACMRQLNE
+334 NYQIVDACMRQLNE

-383 IDYDVASNWGNWA
+383 IDYDAASNWGNWA

-409 ANKQNNAKQPKPKTK
+409 ANKQNDAKQTQ
-424 PKTKPKS
+424 PKS
-431 RHFDLGKQTNMY
+431 RHFDLGKQTDMY
-443 DPDHTFINKWNAS
+443 DPDHTFINKWNAR
-456 SKEPVL
+456 SKELVL

>member
-30 KLICAIVEPTLVR
+30 KLISVIVEPTLVH
-43 FSADL
+43 FSADF
-48 AQEQSYGAHRQAFV
+48 AQEQSYGAHRQTFV
-62 SQSIANLESNL
+62 SQSITNLVSNL

-80 VVIRSNHLEPDA
+80 VVIHSNHLEPDA
-92 AEKTLSQIIATQ
+92 AEQTLSQIIATQ
-104 HVTHFFANAHCGYD
+104 HVTHFFANAHCGHD
-118 ERQLIHTAHSRHTDL
+118 ERRLIHSLQSRHPGL

-168 HLDVNDGET
+168 HLDVNGGKT
-177 VISAL
+177 VIARL
-182 PPAVTPAPIPAVS
+182 PPPVTPTPTPTPTPVSAIP
-195 LFSSRNVERA
+195 LFSSANSERA
-205 VTNDYLG
+205 VSNDYLG
-212 GENAGLAHLE
+212 GEDSGLAHLD
-222 NYFLHDYALTY
+222 NYFSHDYALNY
-233 KQTRNTF
+233 KQTQNAF
-240 DVIENST
+240 DGIENST

-271 ADHGS
+271 TEHGS

-289 REYFYWKCLSLGS
+289 REYFYWKCLSLSS
-302 SLFGDSSNREL
+302 SLFGDSSDQKLNT
-313 YSPNSSA
+313 PNSTG
-320 TSNRDF
+320 TSNLNF

-362 CLIFELG
+362 CLIYELG

-409 ANKQNNAKQPKPKTK
+409 ANKQKNANQAQPK
-424 PKTKPKS
+424 S
-431 RHFDLGKQTNMY
+431 HHFDLARQTDMY
-443 DPDHTFINKWNAS
+443 DPDHIFINKWNAS

>member
-18 NQLLHCAAQSVD
+18 NQLLNCAAHGVD
-30 KLICAIVEPTLVR
+30 NLICVIVEPTLVR

-80 VVIRSNHLEPDA
+80 VLIRSNHLEPGA
-92 AEKTLSQIIATQ
+92 AEQTLSQIIATQ

-118 ERQLIHTAHSRHTDL
+118 ERRLIHSVHRRHPDL
-133 ITCLPHHSTLFD
+133 ITCLPHHSTLID

-168 HLDVNDGET
+168 HLDVSDGET
-177 VISAL
+177 FISAL
-182 PPAVTPAPIPAVS
+182 PPAVRLASTSTIS
-195 LFSSRNVERA
+195 LFSSPNEESA
-205 VTNDYLG
+205 VISDYLG
-212 GENAGLAHLE
+212 GEDAGLAHLD
-222 NYFLHDYALTY
+222 NYFSHDYAFNY
-233 KQTRNTF
+233 KQTRNAF
-240 DVIENST
+240 DGIENST

-271 ADHGS
+271 AEHGS

-334 NYPIVDACMRQLNE
+334 NYPIVDACMRQLNT

-362 CLIFELG
+362 CLIYELG

-396 YIAGALNSQVNTQ
+396 YIAGALRPQVSTQ
-409 ANKQNNAKQPKPKTK
+409 TNKQKNANQAQ
-424 PKTKPKS
+424 PKS
-431 RHFDLGKQTNMY
+431 RHFDLGKQTDMY
-443 DPDHTFINKWNAS
+443 DPDHAFINKWNAS
-456 SKEPVL
+456 SKELVL

>member
-30 KLICAIVEPTLVR
+30 KLIYVIVEPTLVR

-80 VVIRSNHLEPDA
+80 VVIRSNHLEPDTT
-92 AEKTLSQIIATQ
+92 EQTLSQIIATQ

-118 ERQLIHTAHSRHTDL
+118 ERRLIDSVHRRHPDL

-151 ELSKVPS
+151 EFSKVPS

-168 HLDVNDGET
+168 HLDVNRNET

-182 PPAVTPAPIPAVS
+182 PPAVRLASTSTIS
-195 LFSSRNVERA
+195 SFSSPNDESA
-205 VTNDYLG
+205 VISDYLG
-212 GENAGLAHLE
+212 GEDAGLAHLD
-222 NYFLHDYALTY
+222 NYFSHDYALNY
-233 KQTRNTF
+233 KQTRNAF
-240 DVIENST
+240 DGIENST

-263 YRHLKQFE
+263 YCHLKQFE

-302 SLFGDSSNREL
+302 SLFGETSNHKLDSSD
-313 YSPNSSA
+313 SSA
-320 TSNRDF
+320 TLNLNL

-334 NYPIVDACMRQLNE
+334 NYPIVDACIRQLNA
-348 TGYMS
+348 TGYIS

-362 CLIFELG
+362 CLIYELG

-383 IDYDVASNWGNWA
+383 VDYDVASNWGNWA
-396 YIAGALNSQVNTQ
+396 YIAGALNQPAHNSETKNQSQ
-409 ANKQNNAKQPKPKTK
+409 
-424 PKTKPKS
+424 PKS
-431 RHFDLGKQTNMY
+431 RHFDLTKQTEMY
-443 DPDHTFINKWNAS
+443 DPDHAFINQWSGGNAIS
-456 SKEPVL
+456 TSL
-462 TNNQDVL
+462 TNQDAL

>member
-18 NQLLHCAAQSVD
+18 NQLLHCATQSVD
-30 KLICAIVEPTLVR
+30 KLICVIVEPTLVR

-48 AQEQSYGAHRQAFV
+48 AQEQSYGAHRQTFV
-62 SQSIANLESNL
+62 SQTITNLESNL
-73 VKLGQQL
+73 VKFGQQL
-80 VVIRSNHLEPDA
+80 VVIHSNHLEPDA
-92 AEKTLSQIIATQ
+92 AEHTLDQIIATQ

-118 ERQLIHTAHSRHTDL
+118 ERQLIHSLQNSHPDL
-133 ITCLPHHSTLFD
+133 IKCLPHHSTLFD

-168 HLDVNDGET
+168 HLDVNGGKT
-177 VISAL
+177 VTAHL
-182 PPAVTPAPIPAVS
+182 PPAVTPTPVTATP
-195 LFSSRNVERA
+195 LFSSPNLERA
-205 VTNDYLG
+205 VTNEYLG
-212 GENAGLAHLE
+212 GEDAGLAHLD
-222 NYFLHDYALTY
+222 NYFSHDYALNY
-233 KQTRNTF
+233 KQTRNAF
-240 DVIENST
+240 DGIENST

-271 ADHGS
+271 AEHGS

-302 SLFGDSSNREL
+302 SLFGDSSDQKLNT
-313 YSPNSSA
+313 PNSA
-320 TSNRDF
+320 GTSNLNF
-326 AKWKSGNT
+326 AKWESGNT

-353 NRGRQLAAS
+353 NRGRQLTAS
-362 CLIFELG
+362 CLIYELG

-409 ANKQNNAKQPKPKTK
+409 TNKQKNANQAQPK
-424 PKTKPKS
+424 S
-431 RHFDLGKQTNMY
+431 HHFDLARQTDMY
-443 DPDHTFINKWNAS
+443 DPDHIFINKWNAS

-462 TNNQDVL
+462 TNNQDML

>member
-18 NQLLHCAAQSVD
+18 NQLLNCAAQSVD
-30 KLICAIVEPTLVR
+30 NLICVIVEPTLVR
-43 FSADL
+43 LSADF
-48 AQEQSYGAHRQAFV
+48 AQEQSYGAHHQTFV
-62 SQSIANLESNL
+62 SQSITNLESNL
-73 VKLGQQL
+73 VKFGQQL
-80 VVIRSNHLEPDA
+80 FVIHSNHLEPDA
-92 AEKTLSQIIATQ
+92 AEQTLDQIIATQ

-118 ERQLIHTAHSRHTDL
+118 ERQLIHSLQNSHPDL
-133 ITCLPHHSTLFD
+133 IKCLPHHSTLFD

-158 SFTKFRKLVE
+158 SFTKFRKRVE
-168 HLDVNDGET
+168 HLDVNSDET
-177 VISAL
+177 VITRL
-182 PPAVTPAPIPAVS
+182 PPAVIPTPTPVSAIP
-195 LFSSRNVERA
+195 LFSSANDESA
-205 VTNDYLG
+205 ATNDYLG
-212 GENAGLAHLE
+212 GEDAGLAHLD
-222 NYFLHDYALTY
+222 NYFSHDYALDY
-233 KQTRNTF
+233 KQTRNAF
-240 DVIENST
+240 DGIENST

-263 YRHLKQFE
+263 YSHLKQFE
-271 ADHGS
+271 AEHGS
-276 NDSTYWIYFELLW
+276 NDSTYWIHFELLW

-302 SLFGDSSNREL
+302 SLFSDSSDQKLN
-313 YSPNSSA
+313 SPNSSV
-320 TSNRDF
+320 TSSLNL

-362 CLIFELG
+362 CLIYELG
-369 IDWRHGAAY
+369 NDWRHGAAY

-409 ANKQNNAKQPKPKTK
+409 NNKQKNANQAQPK
-424 PKTKPKS
+424 S
-431 RHFDLGKQTNMY
+431 HHFDLARQTDMY
-443 DPDHTFINKWNAS
+443 DPDHIFINKWNAS

>member
-18 NQLLHCAAQSVD
+18 NQLLHYAAQSVD
-30 KLICAIVEPTLVR
+30 KLICVIIEPTLVR

-62 SQSIANLESNL
+62 SQSIVNLKSNL
-73 VKLGQQL
+73 VKLGQQI
-80 VVIRSNHLEPDA
+80 VVIRSNHLEPDTT
-92 AEKTLSQIIATQ
+92 EQTLSQIIATQ

-118 ERQLIHTAHSRHTDL
+118 ERRLIRSIQRQSPNL
-133 ITCLPHHSTLFD
+133 VMCLPHHSTLFD

-151 ELSKVPS
+151 EFSKVPS

-182 PPAVTPAPIPAVS
+182 PPAVRPASTSTIS
-195 LFSSRNVERA
+195 LFSSPT
-205 VTNDYLG
+205 TNDYLG
-212 GENAGLAHLE
+212 GEDAGLAHLD
-222 NYFLHDYALTY
+222 NYFSHDYALDY
-233 KQTRNTF
+233 KQTRNAF
-240 DVIENST
+240 DGIENST

-271 ADHGS
+271 AEHGS

-302 SLFGDSSNREL
+302 SMFGTNNESDNQHTST
-313 YSPNSSA
+313 
-320 TSNRDF
+320 TSNLYF

-362 CLIFELG
+362 CLIYELG

-396 YIAGALNSQVNTQ
+396 YIAGELRPPVSAQT
-409 ANKQNNAKQPKPKTK
+409 NKQKNTDQAQPK
-424 PKTKPKS
+424 S
-431 RHFDLGKQTNMY
+431 HHFDLARQTDMY
-443 DPDHTFINKWNAS
+443 DPDHVFINKWNTFN
-456 SKEPVL
+456 KEPVL
-462 TNNQDVL
+462 ANNQDVL

>member
-13 LRIND
+13 LRTND
-18 NQLLHCAAQSVD
+18 NQLLQHAAQVVD
-30 KLICAIVEPTLVR
+30 KLVCVIVEPTLSR
-43 FSADL
+43 FSSEF
-48 AQEQSYGAHRQAFV
+48 AQELSYGAHRQTFI
-62 SQSIANLESNL
+62 SQSTVNLEASL
-73 VKLGQQL
+73 IKLGQQF
-80 VVIRSNHLEPDA
+80 VVIRSTHLEPDTT
-92 AEKTLSQIIATQ
+92 EQTLNQIVASQN
-104 HVTHFFANAHCGYD
+104 VTHFFANANCGYD
-118 ERQLIHTAHSRHTDL
+118 ERQLNHALQSRHPEL

-145 SHELPF
+145 QSELPF

-168 HLDVNDGET
+168 HLEVNGDET
-177 VISAL
+177 VISRR
-182 PPAVTPAPIPAVS
+182 PPTVTLEPISTIPR
-195 LFSSRNVERA
+195 LSSATDENG
-205 VTNDYLG
+205 VTIDYLG
-212 GENAGLAHLE
+212 GEDAGLAHLD
-222 NYFLHDYALTY
+222 NYFSHDYALNY
-233 KQTRNTF
+233 KQTRNAF
-240 DVIENST
+240 DGIENST

-271 ADHGS
+271 AQHGS

-302 SLFGDSSNREL
+302 SLFGDYSHREL

-320 TSNRDF
+320 TSNINF

-362 CLIFELG
+362 CLIYELG

-378 FESQL
+378 FESKL

-396 YIAGALNSQVNTQ
+396 YIAGELRPPVSAQT
-409 ANKQNNAKQPKPKTK
+409 NKQKNADQAQPK
-424 PKTKPKS
+424 S
-431 RHFDLGKQTNMY
+431 HHFDLAKQTDMY
-443 DPDHTFINKWNAS
+443 DPNHLFINKWNTS
-456 SKEPVL
+456 SKKPVL
-462 TNNQDVL
+462 NNNQDVL